1 MKKIT
6 LIIMATTFFSMAQA
20 QDDYSIS
27 QASGKFALNLYKQ
40 FAQNSDDNIFFS
52 PLSLNIA
59 MGMTYAGANNETKEQ
74 IAQVFNYPADD
85 TNLHKQLGKMQKDMA
100 GLKSKGVEIAIANQL
115 WADKLYKFNCR
126 YIQDMKKAY
135 AAPVKRMAF
144 RTQPEA
150 CRLEI
155 NRWVENQT
163 NDRIKDLLPGGSISD
178 MTTLVLTN
186 AIYFKG
192 LWEEKFKPERT
203 SEEEFMVSERK
214 RERCMMM
221 NVNGKYRL
229 YQGSDIQLLEL
240 PYSGKNFSMLIL
252 LPNEGVPLR
261 KVEHSITLEN
271 LNSYIDWLV
280 ESDVRVKLPR
290 FKFESEYQLKP
301 FLTVMG
307 MPIPFS
313 NGADFTRMSSKPDL
327 KIDEVYHKAFIEVT
341 EEGTEAAAATAVVI
355 VRKSMP
361 ISVDFFANRPFMFFI
376 RENATGNIL
385 FMGRV
390 NNTNA

>member
-1 MKKIT
+1 
-6 LIIMATTFFSMAQA
+6 
-20 QDDYSIS
+20 
-27 QASGKFALNLYKQ
+27 
-40 FAQNSDDNIFFS
+40 
-52 PLSLNIA
+52 
-59 MGMTYAGANNETKEQ
+59 
-74 IAQVFNYPADD
+74 
-85 TNLHKQLGKMQKDMA
+85 
-100 GLKSKGVEIAIANQL
+100 
-115 WADKLYKFNCR
+115 
-126 YIQDMKKAY
+126 
-135 AAPVKRMAF
+135 
-144 RTQPEA
+144 
-150 CRLEI
+150 
-155 NRWVENQT
+155 
-163 NDRIKDLLPGGSISD
+163 
-178 MTTLVLTN
+178 
-186 AIYFKG
+186 
-192 LWEEKFKPERT
+192 
-203 SEEEFMVSERK
+203 
-214 RERCMMM
+214 
-221 NVNGKYRL
+221 
-229 YQGSDIQLLEL
+229 
-240 PYSGKNFSMLIL
+240 MLIL
-252 LPNEGVPLR
+252 LPNEGVPLS

-390 NNTNA
+390 NNPNA